1 MDFQSRGNNF
11 KLTFGAQELSRGMRP
26 SKRMPRNSGYLIQ
39 SSGAVGRD
47 GVLQVLDPLSSLDLS
62 FITDGFP
69 YPQLFVFPS
78 LIIACG
84 ETQIYEYESGSFVL
98 KITVSAGNTWAAI
111 SYGNFVY
118 LSNGTV
124 SVIRDSQNM
133 SYALSDLPIASCIC
147 DFNGQVIIGGPK
159 ESS

>member
-1 MDFQSRGNNF
+1 MEFQPRGDNF
-11 KLTFGAQELSRGMRP
+11 RLTLDTQELARGMRP

-69 YPQLFVFPS
+69 YPQIFIFPS

-84 ETQIYEYESGSFVL
+84 ETEIYEYESGAFVL
-98 KITVSAGNTWAAI
+98 KITASAGNTWAAI

-124 SVIRDSQNM
+124 SIVRDSQNM
-133 SYALSDLPIASCIC
+133 SYALSDLPTASCIC
-147 DFNGQVIIGGPK
+147 DFNGQVIIGDIG
-159 ESS
+159 